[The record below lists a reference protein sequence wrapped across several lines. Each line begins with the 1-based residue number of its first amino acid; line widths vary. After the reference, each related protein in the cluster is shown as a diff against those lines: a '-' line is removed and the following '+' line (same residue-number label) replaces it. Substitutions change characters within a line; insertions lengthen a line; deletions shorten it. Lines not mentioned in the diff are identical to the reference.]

1 MSIFFPKKNSKSEDS
16 FKKRKID
23 IFNPRSEDFNDNN
36 LITDQPVETTTERKK
51 LEHKNDSQSIENN
64 NTSVDI
70 NSNYGEENLEIKNI
84 PNFKSHVSELKF
96 IYNSKADTT
105 ISKDVKNSKFS
116 ENVKNSEKNEL
127 KEGIINTTEE
137 NEKDINNYNEILSY
151 NKIVNQI
158 NEKNFFDYDNVVNNS
173 INNNNNQKT
182 LKEIINIKDIYN
194 QNEFDYNERN
204 NIYRTTVI
212 YENKE
217 SNLLIKAEYLY
228 ILEIKTTQKNINP
241 DLSIINQLEK
251 EEKDNEIINSLKTT
265 YDLSHPLICINF
277 NLLSCKLLL
286 NKKDINK
293 NNSNHYEIQIMILGA
308 KRNILFY
315 INNYEVYKRFA
326 YIIGQKIYNSEGYK
340 INKMGLCLRNN
351 YFYKDIYMTINEFE
365 SVAKTGDMLLFITM
379 DCLSDLQKCF
389 TRDQYDHIAL
399 IIINYGELEIL
410 EATVNEKCN
419 LLKWRRFKSN
429 LYNLMFK
436 KIALRRL
443 NIEEK
448 DPKKY
453 LEIRESI
460 EEKSKTFIQ
469 KILKKEY
476 EMSLLKMAF
485 SAKPQEYEIK
495 GEWEKGKGYCC
506 SALNAAFYI
515 YNGIMKLEKSVHSIR
530 PGDFEQDKNRLTLM
544 PGFSFGP
551 EKIIEFST

>member
-105 ISKDVKNSKFS
+105 ISKDAKNSKFS
-116 ENVKNSEKNEL
+116 ENIKNSEKNEL

-228 ILEIKTTQKNINP
+228 ILEIKTNQKNINP

-251 EEKDNEIINSLKTT
+251 EEKDNDIINSLKTT

-286 NKKDINK
+286 NKKDMNK

-351 YFYKDIYMTINEFE
+351 YFYKDTYMTINEFE

>member
-228 ILEIKTTQKNINP
+228 ILEIKTNQKNNNP
-241 DLSIINQLEK
+241 DLSLINQLEK
-251 EEKDNEIINSLKTT
+251 EEKDNDIINSLKTT

-293 NNSNHYEIQIMILGA
+293 NNSNRYEIQIMILGA

>member
-399 IIINYGELEIL
+399 IVINYGDLEIL

>member
-127 KEGIINTTEE
+127 KEGIINTTEA

-228 ILEIKTTQKNINP
+228 ILEIKTNQKNINP

-351 YFYKDIYMTINEFE
+351 YFYKDTYMTINEFE